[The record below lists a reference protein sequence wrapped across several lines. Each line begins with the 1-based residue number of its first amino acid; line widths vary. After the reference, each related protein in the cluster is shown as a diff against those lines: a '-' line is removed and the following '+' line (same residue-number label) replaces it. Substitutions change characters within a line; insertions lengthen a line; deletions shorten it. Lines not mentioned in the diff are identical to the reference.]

1 MTTREAV
8 IKAVAVL
15 TTAFNRES
23 SETLTEA
30 YLLALSDLSADEV
43 AAAMK
48 RAMVECRFM
57 PVPSELR
64 AFSRPPRDMARD
76 IALAWE
82 AVRRA
87 VDAHDYTKSVDFGP
101 LVNAVVR
108 NLGGWQALCAS
119 TVPDLVWRR
128 KDFERVYA
136 TFAAADPL
144 TLHGGPLRGAF
155 DGPILV
161 VEIEGQPSRARALP
175 EVSSETREAARDL
188 VRGLADGKSVAKE
201 LDMPVRPSG
210 IPPRPSKP
218 KAPPMTAAEVEARK
232 AEIRAQVA
240 ARETADEAATA
251 ASASSGTT
259 SAGSP

>member
-161 VEIEGQPSRARALP
+161 VEIEGQPSRARAARGVERDAGGGAGPRAGARRRQERREGARHAGAAVGHPATPVEAQGAADDSRRGRGP
-175 EVSSETREAARDL
+175 ESGDSRPGRGARD
-188 VRGLADGKSVAKE
+188 GG
-201 LDMPVRPSG
+201 
-210 IPPRPSKP
+210 
-218 KAPPMTAAEVEARK
+218 
-232 AEIRAQVA
+232 
-240 ARETADEAATA
+240 
-251 ASASSGTT
+251 
-259 SAGSP
+259 